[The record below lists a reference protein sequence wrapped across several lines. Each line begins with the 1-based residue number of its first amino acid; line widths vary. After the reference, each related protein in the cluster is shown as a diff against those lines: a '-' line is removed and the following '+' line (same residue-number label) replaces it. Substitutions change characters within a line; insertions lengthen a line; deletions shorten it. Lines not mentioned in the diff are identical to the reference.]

1 MLFGDSWFSQ
11 KIKRCSPLL
20 FVLCDPL
27 FKLLLGEEFLCLAVG
42 DANDD
47 LVRWH
52 LVAMIIDQFDDHRDL
67 VKKYRGPLPMDMEA
81 GRAKVRRYKN
91 SISRRSHRREKAR
104 GLQLNRVKVCERLL
118 AKALHN
124 VLVVLHHVRRHGAV
138 EGAGHL
144 DSDHD
149 DPDDVERCR
158 KQ

>member
-1 MLFGDSWFSQ
+1 
-11 KIKRCSPLL
+11 
-20 FVLCDPL
+20 
-27 FKLLLGEEFLCLAVG
+27 
-42 DANDD
+42 
-47 LVRWH
+47 
-52 LVAMIIDQFDDHRDL
+52 
-67 VKKYRGPLPMDMEA
+67 MDMEA

-138 EGAGHL
+138 KGAGHL
-144 DSDHD
+144 DGDYE

-158 KQ
+158 RQIWSQGLTARPNFLWAVMVALGESYLLA